1 MLPITCSALIC
12 LTDYLCI
19 YKNKMC
25 VHSDNEEGHLKL
37 GAKYSLSLTLTQ
49 IIYHR
54 QKYYILIFIFESVY
68 LLMILGKCIVLSY
81 SGVSELFAPPMNY
94 SLLGY
99 SVHGIFQARILNWVA
114 ITFSR
119 DIPDPEI
126 KPTYPES
133 PALAGGCFTA
143 EQLGSLRKEH
153 IYC

>member
-37 GAKYSLSLTLTQ
+37 GAKYSVSLNLTQ

-68 LLMILGKCIVLSY
+68 LLMVLGKCIVLSY
-81 SGVSELFAPPMNY
+81 SGVSEIFATPWTIACQATLSMGFFRQEYWIGLPLP
-94 SLLGY
+94 SQ
-99 SVHGIFQARILNWVA
+99 GIFQTQRSNPRILSLLHWQE
-114 ITFSR
+114 
-119 DIPDPEI
+119 D
-126 KPTYPES
+126 
-133 PALAGGCFTA
+133 AL
-143 EQLGSLRKEH
+143 QLNNLGSLRKEH